1 VAQPRFNNG
10 DAISAAV
17 LAGLGGYIVLEARRW
32 DYMAADGPGP
42 GFFPMW
48 YGIVLIVLS
57 LVVVAARV
65 LRMAQDGPN
74 RAAPAADAA
83 ARSAT
88 KRREIY
94 HALAVWAAFTA
105 CIALLK
111 VLGFMIAFGL
121 LTFFI
126 VALIYRRPWGVA
138 LATAVATPLGF
149 YLVFPLAL
157 SVALPVGVFGI

>member
-1 VAQPRFNNG
+1 MADLRFNNG

-17 LAGLGGYIVLEARRW
+17 LAGLGGYIVLEARHW
-32 DYMAADGPGP
+32 DYMAPDGPGP
-42 GFFPMW
+42 GFFPVW
-48 YGIVLIVLS
+48 YGIALIVLS

-65 LRMAQDGPN
+65 MRIVRDGQT
-74 RAAPAADAA
+74 DAA
-83 ARSAT
+83 AAKAGTANAT
-88 KRREIY
+88 RKRREIY
-94 HALAVWAAFTA
+94 HALAVWAAFTI

-126 VALIYRRPWGVA
+126 VAVIYRRPLKVA
-138 LATAVATPLGF
+138 VATAVATPLGF